1 MTKTTQ
7 PKHTI
12 VIVEDHTILRDGLR
26 AILSDYEEFVVT
38 GEAADGIEGV
48 RCVTRLKP
56 DLVLLDLSMPRMNG
70 LDALS
75 EMKRNCPRT
84 RVLILSIHHSEM
96 QCLTALRAGADGYAL
111 KDSKQCELLEAIRT
125 ILAGKRYI
133 SPGLGGRL
141 SDAEALP
148 DQCPDFKAS
157 KELLTK
163 REKQIL
169 KMIAEGHSNKQ
180 IAELLYISP
189 KTVDNH
195 RTNLMGKLD
204 LHSVQ
209 DLTRYAA
216 REKIV
221 DDL

>member
-1 MTKTTQ
+1 MSKRAQ

-26 AILSDYEEFVVT
+26 AILSDYEEFEVV
-38 GEAADGIEGV
+38 GEAADGIEGI

-56 DLVLLDLSMPRMNG
+56 DLVLLDLSMPRMTG

-75 EMKRNCPRT
+75 EMKKICPQT
-84 RVLILSIHHSEM
+84 KVLILSIHHAEM
-96 QCLTALRAGADGYAL
+96 QCLAALRAGADGYAL
-111 KDSKQCELLEAIRT
+111 KDSKQWELLEAIRT
-125 ILAGKRYI
+125 TLAGKRYI
-133 SPGLGGRL
+133 SPGLGERF
-141 SDAEALP
+141 SDADAMP
-148 DQCPDFKAS
+148 DRDPDFKAS

-169 KMIAEGHSNKQ
+169 KMVAEGHSNKQ
-180 IAELLYISP
+180 IAEFLYISP

-195 RTNLMGKLD
+195 RTNLMRKLD
-204 LHSVQ
+204 LHSIQ
-209 DLTRYAA
+209 ELTRYAA